1 MKYFFAILLL
11 LLPCRGSYA
20 QVIVTVAGTGINGYS
35 GDGGPATNAK
45 MSGPSSLVFDKNGNF
60 YFTEEGNAT
69 IRKVTPSGLISRFAG
84 NGTSGYSGDGGPA
97 INAEIDGGGG
107 LAVDKWNNIYLA
119 DGSNHCIRKITTDGV
134 IHTIA
139 GTGIAGYN
147 GDGISALS
155 AQLNQPQGVGVDDT
169 GNVYIC
175 DRVNFRLRKV
185 DTFGNISTIAGTGVM
200 GFAVDGAR
208 ADTAAINESWY
219 VVADKNGDIF
229 FMDKARIRKIAATD
243 HKLST
248 IAGNGI
254 VGGYSGDAGP
264 ATAAAI
270 GTQYFTFDSVGN
282 LFLAEGGVCRIRKVT
297 TDGTISTIVGNGLVG
312 IDPEGVSLS
321 VARVLSPT
329 GIAFSPAGELY
340 FTEKSGAKVRKITQ
354 AWDGVSEVN
363 VKNAKLKIFPNPARH
378 TVSISVRSEA
388 EEASVAVADV
398 TGAVVARKTIT
409 CNVAHTIATPWPKG
423 IYMVCVVVGDTT
435 ITKQVYID

>member
-45 MSGPSSLVFDKNGNF
+45 MSGPSSLVFDKNDNF

-119 DGSNHCIRKITTDGV
+119 DGSNHSIRKITTDGV

-185 DTFGNISTIAGTGVM
+185 DTFGNISTIAGTGIM

-219 VVADKNGDIF
+219 VVVDKNGDIYF
-229 FMDKARIRKIAATD
+229 IDKTRIRKIAAAD
-243 HKLST
+243 HRLST
-248 IAGNGI
+248 VAGNGI
-254 VGGYSGDAGP
+254 DAFSGDGGP

-282 LFLAEGGVCRIRKVT
+282 MFLAEGTNRIRKIDTNGIINTVT
-297 TDGTISTIVGNGLVG
+297 GNGLVG
-312 IDPEGVSLS
+312 YDPEGVNLP
-321 VARVLSPT
+321 VARLNMPT

-354 AWDGVSEVN
+354 AWDGVNEVS
-363 VKNAKLKIFPNPARH
+363 AKDNRLELFPNPARH

-388 EEASVAVADV
+388 EEASVTIADV

-423 IYMVCVVVGDTT
+423 IYMVCVVVGDAT
-435 ITKQVYID
+435 ITKQVYVD